1 MFTFFIQVYDLVALG
16 IVQFFMVFFVI
27 SWALFFYRL
36 RLAKQYK
43 GIDRDEKARSV
54 SVIIPVVDEP
64 LDVWNHV
71 LRSMSVAIRN
81 LDAEVFVVAN
91 GSYSEENAQSAERY
105 QGFKVIRLTE
115 SSKRNAITVA
125 AKEATKE
132 IVVILDSDTI
142 VTKWT
147 IRNLCIG
154 FTSDDIGG
162 ITPRQES
169 FFRKT
174 IIEKVC
180 DWFEDVRFNNSL
192 KGLSAHGQV
201 HCLPGRLFAIRANLL
216 KKYLEEFNNQTLFGI
231 KVETGD
237 DRVLTSMLLRD
248 GYKTLYDDGSLV
260 YTMVPK
266 TLKGFIK
273 QRTRWSRSSFR
284 ETMLSLGWIH
294 RYPYAMI
301 GLLGDILMRW
311 MFLAVLATFLYKAVT
326 RDLGEHAIDLT
337 IGEVVIG
344 CIIGFFISGYL
355 KQIPHLNRHPE
366 DFFLTPVF
374 SIITTFVLTPVEWYG
389 NLTFWK
395 QSWLTRKTT
404 VAQNEEELMDYS
416 KARVLY
422 IVAILIGIFISLCFV
437 LTNTASAEG
446 RPFEVSKSLKYDCS
460 VTKKPGKIRDVQVR
474 PSELNNGRIVIR
486 FDDSKRAHV
495 VRIKYCTKKKCESF
509 LTNDDGWHT
518 FNDLKNGKT
527 YRIKA
532 RGESNCGNGK
542 WSEEVKAK
550 P

>member
-36 RLAKQYK
+36 RLAKQYQEI
-43 GIDRDEKARSV
+43 GREEKARSV

-64 LDVWNHV
+64 LDIWDQV
-71 LRSMSVAIRN
+71 LMSVSVAIRDM
-81 LDAEVFVVAN
+81 DAEVFVVAN
-91 GSYSEENAQSAERY
+91 GSYSEENAKMAEGY
-105 QGFKVIRLTE
+105 GFNVIRLTE

-132 IVVILDSDTI
+132 IAVILDSDTF
-142 VTKWT
+142 VYHWT
-147 IRNLCIG
+147 IELLCMG

-162 ITPRQES
+162 ITPRQKAM
-169 FFRKT
+169 FKTT

-216 KKYLEEFNNQTLFGI
+216 KKYIEEFNNQTLFGI

-237 DRVLTSMLLRD
+237 DRVLTSMLLKD
-248 GYKTLYDDGSLV
+248 GYKTLYDENTVVS
-260 YTMVPK
+260 TMVPK

-311 MFLAVLATFLYKAVT
+311 MFFAVLATFLYKVLT
-326 RDLGEHAIDLT
+326 GNLGEHAINLT

-355 KQIPHLNRHPE
+355 KQIPHLNRRPE

-374 SIITTFVLTPVEWYG
+374 SVITTFVLTPVEWYG

-395 QSWLTRKTT
+395 QGWLTRKTT
-404 VAQNEEELMDYS
+404 VVQKEELMDYS
-416 KARVLY
+416 KARILY
-422 IVAILIGIFISLCFV
+422 IVAILIGIFITLCFV

-446 RPFEVSKSLKYDCS
+446 RPFEVAKSLKYDCS

-474 PSELNNGRIVIR
+474 PSDINNGRIIIR

-495 VRIKYCTKKKCESF
+495 VRVKLCTKKKCKSF

-518 FNDLKNGKT
+518 FNGLKNGKT
-527 YRIKA
+527 YKIKL

-542 WSEEVKAK
+542 WSEEVKSK